1 MTSLIRS
8 ETEVGWKLNFGD
20 KSLCNAEDTLPH
32 DFCISVFIAAVFV
45 YDALYGK
52 IGADYDYTHFLP
64 ALSEIATALSGE
76 TPQIAVTVEAIQQI
90 YILYFSEIG
99 SLPSGRMR
107 GSDFAAYALAVD
119 RSNAVIYD
127 RLTEDNRNRLA
138 DLLTVQGYLADSAE

>member
-1 MTSLIRS
+1 M
-8 ETEVGWKLNFGD
+8 
-20 KSLCNAEDTLPH
+20 
-32 DFCISVFIAAVFV
+32 FV

-119 RSNAVIYD
+119 RSNAV
-127 RLTEDNRNRLA
+127 TEDNRNRLA